1 MTTRLHKLAI
11 LGLLLVCSKSGAQ
24 TPRPQQ
30 PRTPNR
36 ADSVVIYA
44 PGTSSCGA
52 WLDAREAAKS
62 NKNDVRHLQFEAFVF
77 GFASSYNWYVG
88 DARSPK
94 GVLGETDAYAQWAY
108 LGQVLPEEPHARF
121 RCRHERPPRSSQGA
135 SALRSVDVQGASGL
149 VGPKGIDIV
158 RIL

>member
-1 MTTRLHKLAI
+1 
-11 LGLLLVCSKSGAQ
+11 
-24 TPRPQQ
+24 
-30 PRTPNR
+30 
-36 ADSVVIYA
+36 VIYA

-94 GVLGETDAYAQWAY
+94 GVLGETDAYAQWRIWDKY
-108 LGQVLPEEPHARF
+108 CRKNPTHAF
-121 RCRHERPPRSSQGA
+121 AAATSDLLAH
-135 SALRSVDVQGASGL
+135 LKGL
-149 VGPKGIDIV
+149 Q
-158 RIL
+158 R